1 MVIGGISNEE
11 VEQVARIPR
20 PISLPLEKMEQLI
33 GIWLQP
39 FLGEKYIISPLVDPA
54 VSDLLEE
61 RTRKGVHTNLALT
74 ILRRGSIY
82 PLDGVA
88 CIHHF
93 TLAGLLQQAG
103 FVLASALTALIDAE
117 PDLVADSMVLA
128 SVWIAEIPGQ
138 IDAALRLYIRALQI
152 AAMDNRGRDVDFLL
166 SKFDAEL
173 DAAGANTWGAALS
186 TTFLAIHFCRK
197 YPEIAIR
204 YLRRYVR
211 MPASILLP
219 NGEPLSFGDAPLIGL
234 LWATAQYVE
243 SDEEVESWI
252 HTIDELTTDQVAE
265 LKSSAFQED
274 SASVLCDGIWL
285 RDYRKPPAERDW
297 DRGEDLVL
305 RVQVAGAQKG
315 LTTLEAS
322 ALRTR
327 IMILAEWRHD
337 MDAALELARSS
348 LRSLVRTAMHFSLP
362 K

>member
-1 MVIGGISNEE
+1 
-11 VEQVARIPR
+11 
-20 PISLPLEKMEQLI
+20 
-33 GIWLQP
+33 
-39 FLGEKYIISPLVDPA
+39 
-54 VSDLLEE
+54 
-61 RTRKGVHTNLALT
+61 
-74 ILRRGSIY
+74 
-82 PLDGVA
+82 
-88 CIHHF
+88 
-93 TLAGLLQQAG
+93 
-103 FVLASALTALIDAE
+103 
-117 PDLVADSMVLA
+117 
-128 SVWIAEIPGQ
+128 
-138 IDAALRLYIRALQI
+138 
-152 AAMDNRGRDVDFLL
+152 
-166 SKFDAEL
+166 
-173 DAAGANTWGAALS
+173 
-186 TTFLAIHFCRK
+186 
-197 YPEIAIR
+197 
-204 YLRRYVR
+204 

-219 NGEPLSFGDAPLIGL
+219 NGEPLSIGDAPLIGL

-337 MDAALELARSS
+337 MDAALELASSS
-348 LRSLVRTAMHFSLP
+348 LRSFSEDGDAFLITEVMGRQLAYAGRRAEAIDWLERAHTYPIAKHELWRRNVMITLAELVGQEDPARAIPLTHEAVAEKACTLPLIASLYMPRTAR
-362 K
+362 